1 MMTPNIKA
9 KIKLRQRAFTRGNM
23 SQYNL
28 LIAQVEYMIRKAK
41 SNYYQNKAKTFRTS
55 DPAKWYKAIYNLS
68 GVSSQHEGLTVNSM
82 GSEAALAE
90 KFQISFTEPWKD
102 LITTS
107 IPQLD
112 EVESLNPPPLP
123 SIGQIKSVLN
133 HLNHSKAT
141 GADGVPAWLLK
152 RFSSV
157 LVPIV
162 HDIITASIN
171 SIRSANIDFRRI

>member
-1 MMTPNIKA
+1 
-9 KIKLRQRAFTRGNM
+9 
-23 SQYNL
+23 
-28 LIAQVEYMIRKAK
+28 
-41 SNYYQNKAKTFRTS
+41 
-55 DPAKWYKAIYNLS
+55 
-68 GVSSQHEGLTVNSM
+68 M

-112 EVESLNPPPLP
+112 EVESLHKNYSPPLP

-141 GADGVPAWLLK
+141 GADGVPTWLLK
-152 RFSSV
+152 RLSSV
-157 LVPIV
+157 LATIT
-162 HDIITASIN
+162 HDTITASIKQCKYP
-171 SIRSANIDFRRI
+171 SHYTWPGHTCA